1 MIILLASAE
10 LDHFAKVGGLADISA
25 ALPRGWADLGHE
37 PIVII
42 PKYQCI
48 TDSIEIHSTN
58 IEFTICN
65 LSVRVF
71 KSHLPESTI
80 SVYLLECDELYDR
93 PGIYG

>member
-37 PIVII
+37 PIVIV

-48 TDSIEIHSTN
+48 TDSTEIH
-58 IEFTICN
+58 
-65 LSVRVF
+65 
-71 KSHLPESTI
+71 
-80 SVYLLECDELYDR
+80 
-93 PGIYG
+93 